1 MRRETDSAELMS
13 IGKLSQESGVH
24 ASTLRVWEARYQI
37 ITPVRTEGGAR
48 RYTRDDCLRLKWIK
62 ALADLGHKP
71 RLLAPLSLDEL
82 KVELDSATGM
92 NGGGSSAYASLQ
104 VGAFGATAW
113 AKSFLSP
120 PTFDIARDV
129 RHVESLSDLEQH
141 AVALDVVVI
150 FTHGLQASL
159 AKRIAELSSSHPDKR
174 VMVIY
179 EFSSAMALAELQ
191 RTGVAYLRYPVSPA
205 EFSSRLKSLLT
216 DREQATA
223 SKLPHFSPESLQA
236 IIAEEH
242 KILCECPKHLAQ
254 LLLSLHGF
262 VEYSESCADD
272 SPAEAMVH
280 KKLREIATQ
289 SVLQLE
295 SGLKLALGNDHAFS

>member
-1 MRRETDSAELMS
+1 MRRESDSVELMS

-37 ITPVRTEGGAR
+37 MTPIRTEGGAR
-48 RYTRDDCLRLKWIK
+48 RYTREDCMRLKWIK
-62 ALADLGHKP
+62 ALVDLGYKA

-82 KVELDSATGM
+82 KVELDSAT
-92 NGGGSSAYASLQ
+92 SASNRDSLAHPSLQ

-120 PTFDIARDV
+120 PTFDIAREV
-129 RHVESLSDLEQH
+129 RHMDNLTDLEQH
-141 AVALDVVVI
+141 AAGLDVVVI

-159 AKRIAELSSSHPDKR
+159 AKRIAEISASHPDKR

-179 EFSSAMALAELQ
+179 EFSSAMALSELQ

-205 EFSSRLKSLLT
+205 EFSARFKSLLNQ
-216 DREQATA
+216 RELVAA
-223 SKLPHFSPESLQA
+223 PPMPFFSAESLQT
-236 IIAEEH
+236 IMAEDH

-262 VEYSESCADD
+262 VEYSASCADD

-289 SVLQLE
+289 SLLQLE
-295 SGLKLALGNDHAFS
+295 SGLKLALGNDYSFS